1 MSQTQKYLEKHDK
14 EKTDLVKHCAKD
26 LLKNSGYGKLTN
38 LYYYFD
44 EDDEFDEDFREVVC
58 DILNHRISKMTKS
71 EAQSALY
78 DIIESAPEW
87 MLRDFVN
94 NWI

>member
-1 MSQTQKYLEKHDK
+1 
-14 EKTDLVKHCAKD
+14 
-26 LLKNSGYGKLTN
+26 
-38 LYYYFD
+38 
-44 EDDEFDEDFREVVC
+44 
-58 DILNHRISKMTKS
+58 MTKS

-87 MLRDFVN
+87 MMLRDFVN

>member
-1 MSQTQKYLEKHDK
+1 MIMTIR
-14 EKTDLVKHCAKD
+14 TA
-26 LLKNSGYGKLTN
+26 
-38 LYYYFD
+38 YFD